1 MEKINFFSEDITFE
15 IHNPSIYQKW
25 IEDVITSKEK
35 IPGNINFIFC
45 SDEHLLNINIEYL
58 NHDYY
63 TDIITFDYTENAIIS
78 GDLFISIDRVKD
90 NANAIG
96 INFIDELNR
105 VLVHGVL
112 HLLGYEHDSKRKTA
126 LMESV
131 EKKILKKLGIDD
143 PYQIEL

>member
-1 MEKINFFSEDITFE
+1 LEKINFFSEDITFE

-112 HLLGYEHDSKRKTA
+112 HLLGYKDSTK
-126 LMESV
+126 E
-131 EKKILKKLGIDD
+131 EKNNMRSLEDDCLKKLKENDASRV
-143 PYQIEL
+143 

>member
-112 HLLGYEHDSKRKTA
+112 HLLGYKDSTK
-126 LMESV
+126 E
-131 EKKILKKLGIDD
+131 EKNNMRSLEDDCLKKLKENDASRV
-143 PYQIEL
+143 